1 MKFILFKR
9 AKGGFKQVSA
19 AWLMLAV
26 VPLAILGF
34 VAGAVINHFVTSP
47 IMVAADSIA
56 AQSEYEA
63 ALIALG
69 GDLKAGLKDTKAQV
83 QKVQHDAGLELSVM
97 SGRLAELQ
105 ARLAR
110 MESVARN
117 IADEQPELA
126 AAVDF
131 SAPVA
136 VGGPG
141 AYAGSYPADVE
152 MVDVVTQLQRLEAR
166 LQNRERQLG
175 VLENLVVGDDVAA
188 RLKPTGR
195 PIVEGWLSSP
205 FGKRTDPFT
214 GKQTWHS
221 GIDFA
226 AADGSDIVAVGD
238 GLVTF
243 AGRKHGYG
251 LLIEVSHA
259 DGYATRYAHNRENLV
274 AVGDQV
280 VAGEVVGRI
289 GSSGR
294 STGPHVHFELLKNGK
309 KVNPYN
315 VVAAV
320 R

>member
-9 AKGGFKQVSA
+9 AQGGFKQVST
-19 AWLMLAV
+19 AWMLLAV
-26 VPLAILGF
+26 MPLSALGF
-34 VAGAVINHFVTSP
+34 LAGAVLIHFVASPVMATSNS
-47 IMVAADSIA
+47 VEQ
-56 AQSEYEA
+56 QSEYEA
-63 ALIALG
+63 ALVLIG
-69 GDLKAGLKDTKAQV
+69 GDLTAGLQTAQAQV
-83 QKVQHDAGLELSVM
+83 QKARQDANTQLSVM
-97 SGRLAELQ
+97 AGRVAELQ

-117 IADEQPELA
+117 IADDQSDLA

-136 VGGPG
+136 LGGPG
-141 AYAGSYPADVE
+141 AYPDDVV
-152 MVDVVTQLQRLEAR
+152 MLDVVTQLEQLGAR
-166 LQNRERQLG
+166 LQDRERQLG

-226 AADGSDIVAVGD
+226 AADGSEIIAVAD

-251 LLIEVSHA
+251 LLIEVAHA
-259 DGYATRYAHNRENLV
+259 DGYATRYAHNRENVV
-274 AVGDQV
+274 AVGQQV
-280 VAGEVVGRI
+280 VAGEIVGRI

-294 STGPHVHFELLKNGK
+294 STGPHVHFELLKDGK
-309 KVNPYN
+309 KVDPYKA
-315 VVAAV
+315 VVSA

>member
-9 AKGGFKQVSA
+9 AQGGFKQVST
-19 AWLMLAV
+19 AWMLLAV
-26 VPLAILGF
+26 MPLSALGF
-34 VAGAVINHFVTSP
+34 VAGAVLIHFVASPVMATSNS
-47 IMVAADSIA
+47 VEQ
-56 AQSEYEA
+56 QSEYEA
-63 ALIALG
+63 ALVLIG
-69 GDLKAGLKDTKAQV
+69 GDLTAGLQTAQAQV
-83 QKVQHDAGLELSVM
+83 QKARQDANTQLSVM
-97 SGRLAELQ
+97 AGRVAELQ

-117 IADEQPELA
+117 IADDQSDLA

-136 VGGPG
+136 LGGPG
-141 AYAGSYPADVE
+141 AYPDDVA
-152 MVDVVTQLQRLEAR
+152 MLDVVTQLEQLGAR
-166 LQNRERQLG
+166 LQDRERQLG

-226 AADGSDIVAVGD
+226 AADGSEIIAVAD

-251 LLIEVSHA
+251 LLIEVAHA
-259 DGYATRYAHNRENLV
+259 DGYATRYAHNRENVV
-274 AVGDQV
+274 AVGQQV
-280 VAGEVVGRI
+280 VAGEIVGRI

-294 STGPHVHFELLKNGK
+294 STGPHVHFELLKDGK
-309 KVNPYN
+309 KVDPYKA
-315 VVAAV
+315 VVSA